1 MIELM
6 AINMAER
13 NNDLKYLNDIQ
24 PIDMSSED
32 LMNLMGLRPQPIR
45 ELPEIEELIKS
56 IYDSVDLSTEIA
68 SIDTNI
74 YELINNSSLDE
85 LIERLI
91 DLKKFNQ
98 EGYELRFQTSEDN
111 SIISL
116 VRVKKNV

>member
-1 MIELM
+1 
-6 AINMAER
+6 MAER

-32 LMNLMGLRPQPIR
+32 LMNLMGLRPQLIR
-45 ELPEIEELIKS
+45 ELSEIEELIKS

-116 VRVKKNV
+116 VRVKK

>member
-1 MIELM
+1 
-6 AINMAER
+6 MAER

-45 ELPEIEELIKS
+45 ELP
-56 IYDSVDLSTEIA
+56 EIA